1 MPTETLTDVLRPML
15 ARHEGRRPHVY
26 LDSLGIPT
34 VGIGFNL
41 RRADA
46 RDLLAACGA
55 DYHAVLSRTAD
66 LTDVQIDYLYQQCVI
81 EVAEWLAK
89 IFPGFGGF
97 SINRQAALVDMG
109 FMGEAHFQQFVNM
122 IAAIERD
129 DWQTAAIEALN
140 SLWAK
145 QVGQR
150 AHDDAAM
157 LVDG

>member
-1 MPTETLTDVLRPML
+1 MPTETLTDILKPIL
-15 ARHEGRRPHVY
+15 TKHEGRRAHVY

-41 RRADA
+41 HRVDA
-46 RDLLAACGA
+46 RDMLAACGA
-55 DYHAVLSRTAD
+55 DYHAVLSGIAD

-81 EVAEWLAK
+81 EVLEWLVK
-89 IFPGFGGF
+89 VFPDFNSF
-97 SINRQAALVDMG
+97 SINRQAGLVDMG
-109 FMGEAHFQQFVNM
+109 FMGEGRFRQFVNM

-129 DWQTAAIEALN
+129 DWAAAATEALN

-145 QVGQR
+145 QVGRRSQ
-150 AHDDAAM
+150 DVAAM